1 MDCREPSPFQQWMYK
16 NLRGMAVS
24 ADIRELLAL
33 AFEGGRKSVETQ
45 ANNIGVRDETQQ
57 ETNSSIAP

>member
-16 NLRGMAVS
+16 NLQGVVVS

-45 ANNIGVRDETQQ
+45 AERL
-57 ETNSSIAP
+57 IADYIEIRSHNT